1 MAFDTRRVKKLEKPE
16 GKLPRRRFEDVEPI
30 ERIWLYYFDMRH
42 EIVLTKFEE
51 EWRQILEIADALL
64 LRYYPGI
71 SIAMIASKLKIKIK
85 NDLNIEREHRQCI
98 TYVNQALNIFG
109 EPVDVDKEKKRQL
122 YIKRLNNIA
131 VQAEEKGDYN
141 AAVRALT
148 KAAEIENFNKE
159 GDETLKELI
168 KETKA
173 KEITFTSNIS
183 ELQDQANKIMQEIA
197 EDAEYEDGN

>member
-1 MAFDTRRVKKLEKPE
+1 MAFDERRVKKLEKKH
-16 GKLPRRRFEDVEPI
+16 GQLPRRRFDNVDTL

-42 EIVLTKFEE
+42 DIVLTKAEE
-51 EWRQILEIADALL
+51 DVRKILEIADELL

-71 SIAMIASKLKIKIK
+71 SLAMISSRLQKKIKD
-85 NDLNIEREHRQCI
+85 DLHLEREHRQCI

-109 EPVDVDKEKKRQL
+109 EPVDVDKDKKRQL

-131 VQAEEKGDYN
+131 VEAEKAGEYN

-148 KAAEIENFNKE
+148 KAAEIENFNKD

-168 KETKA
+168 KETNA
-173 KEITFTSNIS
+173 KDIVFTSSMDELKKLAS
-183 ELQDQANKIMQEIA
+183 EIMENNA
-197 EDAEYEDGN
+197 EDAQFEEDK